1 MDAGDNKFQ
10 LGVSR
15 AIPNSTSSG
24 TKTDSNLNGQKSSSS
39 VNNIENTKNVSNNK
53 EDSVLL
59 RPTEDAISWSG
70 SSSSSD
76 ILF

>member
-15 AIPNSTSSG
+15 AIPNSTTNSG
-24 TKTDSNLNGQKSSSS
+24 MKMESVANGQKPSA
-39 VNNIENTKNVSNNK
+39 IGNNK
-53 EDSVLL
+53 DNKKNNSKGDESVLL